1 VSAAAIR
8 RVRPALRRS
17 GDSRPVALPCLLP
30 PSESSGFDGVDV
42 HRLIRWGVGLG
53 VAALLAACGSSSRPG
68 SDARVPT
75 PDDPVLVSIPVPA
88 PTIRPGRP
96 APAGLVQTIRT
107 LQTNFQGK
115 AGIAIRAVDDGWT
128 VEAGAR
134 QRLPQQ
140 SVSKLWVAMTL
151 LWQRDQGRARLDEQI
166 VVRPED
172 LTLFHQPIAFLVK
185 GEGFHTTVQ
194 GLLTRALTQSDNT
207 ANDRLLTYV
216 GGPTAVREMI
226 AAKRLGDIRFGPGER
241 QLQAGTAGL
250 TWQPAYALGNAF
262 EIARSRLDPAAR
274 SAALDAYVADPPD
287 GAAPLA
293 IADALARLARG
304 ELLTETSTRVLLE
317 TMGQSITGRARLRA
331 ALPPGWQIAHKTGT
345 GQDLARRNAGFND
358 VGLLTAPDGRRFAI
372 AVMIG
377 DTERPIR
384 ERQQLIQA
392 VAAAVAAYAAIPA
405 ATGAA
410 PAS

>member
-1 VSAAAIR
+1 MRNVAKIGGWAA
-8 RVRPALRRS
+8 L
-17 GDSRPVALPCLLP
+17 
-30 PSESSGFDGVDV
+30 
-42 HRLIRWGVGLG
+42 
-53 VAALLAACGSSSRPG
+53 ALLAACGSTGRPG
-68 SDARVPT
+68 SSGRATGRDE
-75 PDDPVLVSIPVPA
+75 PVMVSIPVPTTVA
-88 PTIRPGRP
+88 RPMRP
-96 APAGLVQTIRT
+96 APAPLESAIQL
-107 LQTNFQGK
+107 LQRNFQGK
-115 AGIAIRAVDDGWT
+115 AGIAVRAVDDGWT
-128 VEAGAR
+128 VEAGGR

-151 LWQRDQGRARLDEQI
+151 LALRDEGAARLDEEV

-185 GEGFHTTVQ
+185 GEGYRTTVG

-207 ANDRLLTYV
+207 ANDRLLSYV
-216 GGPTAVREMI
+216 GGPEAVRRMI

-241 QLQAGTAGL
+241 LLQAGTAGL
-250 TWQPAYALGNAF
+250 VWQPAFSMGNAF
-262 EIARSRLDPAAR
+262 EIARSRLDPAVRA
-274 SAALDAYVADPPD
+274 AALDAYIDNPPD

-304 ELLTETSTRVLLE
+304 ELLSETSTRIMLE

-331 ALPPGWQIAHKTGT
+331 ALPAGWQIAHKTGT

-358 VGLLTAPDGRRFAI
+358 VGLLTAPDGRRFAL

-377 DTERPIR
+377 DTMRPIR

-392 VAAAVAAYAAIPA
+392 VAAAVATYAGGPGAGSTA
-405 ATGAA
+405 AN
-410 PAS
+410 